1 MKKVVGFVF
10 TCLGIV
16 LAFAAATP
24 VHAQNYHSFV
34 SGNGTGTACTFSA
47 PCALLDTAVSA
58 TISGGLVSCVDQGAN
73 SEGSSSFGLA
83 ILTKSLTIDCAG
95 TSAGVYS
102 VIINGPGIVVTLR
115 NLNING
121 LTLQGSYGVDFLNG
135 SALFVEHCVIE
146 NWTVPGAAIGI
157 RFAPPN
163 GVTAELHVTD
173 SVIKNNGN
181 GTSGGGI
188 IIQPSGSGAVHAVI
202 ERTTVEN
209 NTYGIF
215 ANNTGGTGSI
225 LLHIK
230 DSTVANSTVNGISAY
245 TAGSTTAI
253 VIDHSSSLING
264 GSGILSQGSGGLVFL
279 TDTTVMSHG
288 TEGLRDSASVVSPIG
303 FTTGTTARSPS
314 PRRSPSTVAL
324 ATWETSLV
332 PVPTASRSAPP
343 LQPPSFS
350 AILPWTVL
358 PATVS

>member
-1 MKKVVGFVF
+1 MKSIGFVF
-10 TCLGIV
+10 ACLGIV
-16 LAFAAATP
+16 LGFAEATP
-24 VHAQNYHSFV
+24 AHAQIFHSFV
-34 SGNGTGTACTFSA
+34 SGNGTGSTCTFSA
-47 PCALLDTAVSA
+47 PCSGFGTAVAA
-58 TISGGLVSCVDQGAN
+58 TISGGLITCVDQGAN
-73 SEGSSSFGLA
+73 SFGNSEGSIS
-83 ILTKSLTIDCAG
+83 ITKSITIDCAG
-95 TSAGVYS
+95 ISTGVYG
-102 VIINGPGIVVTLR
+102 VTINGPGIVVTLR

-121 LTLQGSYGVDFLNG
+121 LNIGVFGVDFQNG

-146 NWTVPGAAIGI
+146 NWTPSTAIGI
-157 RFAPPN
+157 HFAPPS

-188 IIQPSGSGAVHAVI
+188 IIQPSGSGGAHAVI

-215 ANNTGGTGSI
+215 ANNTGGTGTI

-279 TDTTVMSHG
+279 TDTTVMSNV
-288 TEGLRDSASVVSPIG
+288 TGLSAAGGGAIYSYGNNRLTGNVSDGVTPVTGG
-303 FTTGTTARSPS
+303 F
-314 PRRSPSTVAL
+314 AL
-324 ATWETSLV
+324 K
-332 PVPTASRSAPP
+332 
-343 LQPPSFS
+343 
-350 AILPWTVL
+350 
-358 PATVS
+358 